1 MINSMPYYLIV
12 KESTQT
18 EVKLMT
24 SATATVLKWHKAQHG
39 GMWEAEY
46 KKPWAINS
54 FDNVT
59 ATVTIQKEDGR
70 WFFWSSE
77 DWETHDVG
85 FKTLKE
91 AKEAAQS
98 ETDGDFW
105 CSYEEEENADDEY
118 WEYKKLNSHK

>member
-1 MINSMPYYLIV
+1 MT
-12 KESTQT
+12 TQT
-18 EVKLMT
+18 EPTK
-24 SATATVLKWHKAQHG
+24 LKWHKAQHG

-59 ATVTIQKEDGR
+59 ATVTIQKEDDR

-77 DWETHDVG
+77 DWEASDVGFPDG

-91 AKEAAQS
+91 AKEVAQS
-98 ETDGDFW
+98 EADGDFW
-105 CSYEEEENADDEY
+105 SSYEEEEDADDEY
-118 WEYKKLNSHK
+118 WEYKKSNSHN